1 LTYITSIE
9 MRLGEPVALDDIGDS
24 SVASRLDM
32 LKEQGLR
39 HGRISGSSPVELATA
54 SGAATLA
61 RAGVR
66 MPGGLIYATESV
78 TGRRLM
84 DDVSS
89 LVTALEIPEVSAM
102 AVAGN
107 GCANLATA
115 LKVARNA
122 ISAEGSDD
130 ILIVTATVAEADAR
144 YQETG
149 DALISDGAASFLLSK
164 APRSAGFRVL
174 AIAVQSRAEPAPAAE
189 SMAGART
196 TAHAIRACK
205 ADLRRQLGPQWT
217 PDHFFTGNYGPSSM
231 TFLGL
236 SAGVSELS
244 EFSFAT
250 AADIGHCMAADLLI
264 TLDRWKR
271 EATRKHGES
280 LLLLASGPRMWSL
293 IALEYVTEISA
304 VAEAQM
310 DSDPVCRMEGYQP

>member
-1 LTYITSIE
+1 LTYITNIE
-9 MRLGEPVALDDIGDS
+9 MRLGERVQLDDIADT

-32 LKEQGLR
+32 LKEQGR
-39 HGRISGSSPVELATA
+39 GHSRISGSSPVELAAA

-66 MPGGLIYATESV
+66 EPGGLIYATESL
-78 TGRRLM
+78 TESRLM

-89 LVTALEIPEVSAM
+89 LVSALEIPDVAAL

-115 LKVARNA
+115 LQVARNA
-122 ISAEGSDD
+122 ICAEGADD

-164 APRSAGFRVL
+164 APRSPGFRVL
-174 AIAVQSRAEPAPAAE
+174 AMAIQSRAEPAPASV

-196 TAHAIRACK
+196 AANAIRACK
-205 ADLRRQLGPQWT
+205 ADLRRRLTPEWT

-236 SAGVSELS
+236 SAGFAELS
-244 EFSFAT
+244 QFSFET

-264 TLDRWKR
+264 TLDRWERK
-271 EATRKHGES
+271 TPRKHGES

-293 IALEYVTEISA
+293 IALEYVTEIPSA
-304 VAEAQM
+304 AEARIAAE
-310 DSDPVCRMEGYQP
+310 PV

>member
-1 LTYITSIE
+1 
-9 MRLGEPVALDDIGDS
+9 MRLGEPVALDEIGDS

-61 RAGVR
+61 RAGVL

-84 DDVSS
+84 DDMSS
-89 LVTALEIPEVSAM
+89 LVTALEIPDVSAM

-115 LKVARNA
+115 LQVARNA
-122 ISAEGSDD
+122 IFAEGSDD
-130 ILIVTATVAEADAR
+130 ILIVTATVAEADGR

-149 DALISDGAASFLLSK
+149 AAVISDGAASFLLSK
-164 APRSAGFRVL
+164 APRAAGFRVL
-174 AIAVQSRAEPAPAAE
+174 AIAVQSRAEPAQ

-205 ADLRRQLGPQWT
+205 AGLRRQLGPQWT
-217 PDHFFTGNYGPSSM
+217 PDHFFTGNYGRSSM

-264 TLDRWKR
+264 TLDRWER

-304 VAEAQM
+304 VADAQIG
-310 DSDPVCRMEGYQP
+310 SAHEREGSGTVEPGAC

>member
-1 LTYITSIE
+1 
-9 MRLGEPVALDDIGDS
+9 MCLGEPVALDDIADS
-24 SVASRLDM
+24 GVASRLDM
-32 LKEQGLR
+32 LKERGLR
-39 HGRISGSSPVELATA
+39 HVRISGSSPLQLATA

-78 TGRRLM
+78 TGHRLM
-84 DDVSS
+84 EDMSS
-89 LVTALEIPEVSAM
+89 LVEALEIPDVPAM
-102 AVAGN
+102 AIAGN

-122 ISAEGSDD
+122 IFAEGSDD
-130 ILIVTATVAEADAR
+130 ILIVTATVAEAR

-149 DALISDGAASFLLSK
+149 ETLVSDGAASFLLSR

-174 AIAVQSRAEPAPAAE
+174 AIAVQSRAEPPPAAE

-217 PDHFFTGNYGPSSM
+217 PDHFFTGNYGPTSM
-231 TFLGL
+231 TFLGI

-264 TLDRWKR
+264 TLDRWER
-271 EATRKHGES
+271 EAARKHGES

-293 IALEYVTEISA
+293 IALEYVTDISA
-304 VAEAQM
+304 VAGAPR
-310 DSDPVCRMEGYQP
+310 DSGTGPS

>member
-1 LTYITSIE
+1 LTYITSIATH
-9 MRLGEPVALDDIGDS
+9 LGERVPLADIDDL
-24 SVASRLDM
+24 SVADRLDM
-32 LKEQGLR
+32 LEEQGR
-39 HGRISGSSPVELATA
+39 THSRVSGLSPVELAST

-61 RAGVR
+61 RAGIR
-66 MPGGLIYATESV
+66 MPGELIYVTESL
-78 TGRRLM
+78 TTPRLM

-89 LVTALEIPEVSAM
+89 LVSALELPDVSAM
-102 AVAGN
+102 AIAGN

-115 LKVARNA
+115 LKVGRNG

-130 ILIVTATVAEADAR
+130 ILVVTAAVAGKDAR

-164 APRSAGFRVL
+164 TPRSTGFRVL
-174 AIAVQSRAEPAPAAE
+174 ATTVQSRAEPPPAAV

-196 TAHAIRACK
+196 TTHAIRACK
-205 ADLRRQLGPQWT
+205 ADLRRRLGSEWK

-236 SAGVSELS
+236 SAGFDELS
-244 EFSFAT
+244 EFSYAT
-250 AADIGHCMAADLLI
+250 AADIGHCMAADLVI
-264 TLDRWKR
+264 TLDRWER

-293 IALEYVTEISA
+293 IALEYVTEI
-304 VAEAQM
+304 EAGCWQ
-310 DSDPVCRMEGYQP
+310 

>member
-1 LTYITSIE
+1 MTYITSIE
-9 MRLGEPVALDDIGDS
+9 MCLGEPVALDDIADS
-24 SVASRLDM
+24 GVASRLDM
-32 LKEQGLR
+32 LKERGLR
-39 HGRISGSSPVELATA
+39 HVRISGSSPLQLATA

-78 TGRRLM
+78 TGHRLM
-84 DDVSS
+84 EDMSS
-89 LVTALEIPEVSAM
+89 LVEALEIPDVPAM
-102 AVAGN
+102 AIAGN

-122 ISAEGSDD
+122 IFAEGSDD
-130 ILIVTATVAEADAR
+130 ILIVTATVAEAR

-149 DALISDGAASFLLSK
+149 ETLVSDGAASFLLSR

-174 AIAVQSRAEPAPAAE
+174 AIAVQSRAEPPPAAE

-217 PDHFFTGNYGPSSM
+217 PDHFFTGNYGPTSM
-231 TFLGL
+231 TFLGI

-264 TLDRWKR
+264 TLDRWER
-271 EATRKHGES
+271 EAARKHGES

-293 IALEYVTEISA
+293 IALEYVTDISA
-304 VAEAQM
+304 VAGALR
-310 DSDPVCRMEGYQP
+310 DSGTGPS